1 MRAQWLSAPWAVEK
15 GGLELEP
22 FESLARTGLRELREE
37 AGRLEAFLAG

>member
-22 FESLARTGLRELREE
+22 FESLARTGLREG